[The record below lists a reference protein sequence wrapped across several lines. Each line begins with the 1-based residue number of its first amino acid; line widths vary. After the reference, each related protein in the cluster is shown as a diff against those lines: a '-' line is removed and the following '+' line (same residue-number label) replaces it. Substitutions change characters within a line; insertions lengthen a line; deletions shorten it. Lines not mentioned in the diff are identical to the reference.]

1 MHLEGTRHT
10 YVGRRNPPHTAGS
23 HERTPPA
30 PAPHTTTR
38 TIREI
43 CLTTRAAMPGRAI
56 RVCCYNHDRHG
67 YLRIAVHRSPAA
79 SMVACATHT
88 LTYLWAQAERAA
100 RAGRGAP
107 GDHRVQGIART
118 ARDRHRRKDQVAL
131 ARQLCC
137 RSLRGASTTTTPVT
151 RKSAAGGRAAERTS
165 RRGAA

>member
-1 MHLEGTRHT
+1 
-10 YVGRRNPPHTAGS
+10 
-23 HERTPPA
+23 
-30 PAPHTTTR
+30 
-38 TIREI
+38 
-43 CLTTRAAMPGRAI
+43 MPGRAI
-56 RVCCYNHDRHG
+56 RACCYNHDRHG

-151 RKSAAGGRAAERTS
+151 RKSAAGARAAERGMRTATLAGMTRCVPQRIRPIRVDTMPKRCACLPCERFVCA
-165 RRGAA
+165 RRA